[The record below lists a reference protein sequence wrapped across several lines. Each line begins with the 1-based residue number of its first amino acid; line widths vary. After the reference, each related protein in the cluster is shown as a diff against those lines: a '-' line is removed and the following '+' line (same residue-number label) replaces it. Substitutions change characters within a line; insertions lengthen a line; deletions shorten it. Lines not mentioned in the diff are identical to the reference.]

1 MEAAGTLYFA
11 VRFVCVEG
19 TLTQWL
25 PLDWLQAALA
35 MPFGELWVSLG
46 FLALTASVYASGI
59 PGTLLPISFSSGALL
74 GGALGMLTVG
84 TGALVGA
91 TVLYVFLERGPR
103 ARLSKKYGHHLER
116 LDNWASRGGIFPIIA
131 LRLAGLP
138 HLAVTALC
146 ALASVGPRRYAVAT
160 AVGILPAI
168 ALSSIAGATL

>member
-1 MEAAGTLYFA
+1 MAGTTVYP
-11 VRFVCVEG
+11 VRCFGVEG

-25 PLDWLQAALA
+25 PLDWLEAALA
-35 MPFGELWVSLG
+35 LPLGELWVGLG
-46 FLALTASVYASGI
+46 FLALTASVYASGV

-84 TGALVGA
+84 TGALIGA
-91 TVLYVFLERGPR
+91 TVLYLFLERGPR
-103 ARLSKKYGHHLER
+103 ARLSNKYGHHLER

-146 ALASVGPRRYAVAT
+146 ALASVGTRRYAVAT
-160 AVGILPAI
+160 AVGVLPAI
-168 ALSSIAGATL
+168 ALSSIAGASL